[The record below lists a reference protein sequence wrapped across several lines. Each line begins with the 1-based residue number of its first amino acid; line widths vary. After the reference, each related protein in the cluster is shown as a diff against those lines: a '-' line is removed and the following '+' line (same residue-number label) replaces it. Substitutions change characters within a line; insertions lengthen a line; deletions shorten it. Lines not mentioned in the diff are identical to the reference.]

1 MAKRRMF
8 TAELIDSDQF
18 TDMSI
23 PAQMLYVNL
32 AVHADDEG
40 FLSSGKRLSA
50 PYGGENTLEEI
61 SRAGLIIRFDSGV
74 LVITDWFL
82 QNTIRKDRSSATNHQ
97 AERKQ
102 LTILD
107 GRYMLCSEE
116 IWDDSQMVTN
126 CQPSDNQVSTNSHPI
141 DDHVATQNRTEQTS
155 PEKTK
160 TEYITPDQ
168 NIQEKKSE
176 ENITPVQ
183 SVECINEGNGWAFGD
198 YLETIPR
205 EQSKPDSAV
214 KKTNIPQ
221 QNCYPTFQQV
231 MDFCKKEGLEHI
243 NVLEFWRYFEK
254 KSWYDK
260 ENLPVHDWH
269 AMARSWDAR
278 NKRLAT

>member
-32 AVHADDEG
+32 AIHADDEG
-40 FLSSGKRLSA
+40 FISSARRLSA

-61 SRAGLIIRFDSGV
+61 CRAGLIIRFDSGV
-74 LVITDWFL
+74 LAITDWFL

-97 AERKQ
+97 KERKM
-102 LTILD
+102 LTLMD
-107 GRYMLCSEE
+107 GRYTLCSDE
-116 IWDDSQMVTN
+116 IWDDNQVTTT
-126 CQPSDNQVSTNSHPI
+126 CQPNDNQGSTNTQPI
-141 DDHVATQNRTEQTS
+141 DDHLATQNRTEQMS
-155 PEKTK
+155 PDKINS
-160 TEYITPDQ
+160 EYITSDQ
-168 NIQEKKSE
+168 NIQEKKKE
-176 ENITPVQ
+176 KNITPDQ
-183 SVECINEGNGWAFGD
+183 IVEDMEKGNGWVFGE
-198 YLETIPR
+198 YLESIPR
-205 EQSKPDSAV
+205 EQLRPDTAV
-214 KKTNIPQ
+214 KKANLPQ
-221 QNCYPTFQQV
+221 QNGYPTFQQV